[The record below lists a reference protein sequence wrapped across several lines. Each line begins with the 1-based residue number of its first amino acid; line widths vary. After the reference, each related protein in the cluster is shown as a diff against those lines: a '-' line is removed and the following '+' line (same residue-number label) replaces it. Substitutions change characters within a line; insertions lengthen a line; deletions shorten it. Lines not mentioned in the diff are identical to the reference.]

1 MATSIP
7 AATQPQSETI
17 RNHAAL
23 IWSVADLL
31 RGDYKQSEYGKVILP
46 LTVIRRL
53 DCVLEPTKQA
63 VLKREKQ
70 LSGKIE
76 NVEPLLQAA
85 SGRQFYNTSPLTFT
99 RLLDDSNTI
108 AEALKLYILR
118 FSEAARDIIDKFEF
132 PVQVDRMQRANVLY
146 QVVSKFAEID
156 LHPEVVSNIEMGYL
170 YEELI
175 RKFSELSNETAGE
188 HFTPREVIR
197 LMVELLFIDDADI
210 LTKPGIV
217 KTLCDPACGTG
228 GMLSVAEDRVRV
240 LNPDARLE
248 VYGQELNAETYAV
261 CRSDMMIKD
270 QDASHI
276 AYGNCFS
283 EDHFE
288 GERFDYLLANPPF
301 GVEWKKVE
309 DAVRKEGQARGFD
322 GRFGAGLPRIND
334 GSFLFLQH
342 MISKMKPP
350 AEGGSRVAIVFNGS
364 PLFTGA
370 AGSGES
376 EIRRWIVENDWLEAV
391 VALPDQLFYNTGIST
406 YFWIVT
412 NRKAPERRGKV
423 QLVDAREFFVK
434 MRKSLGEKR
443 KEISSDQ
450 IDGIVGF
457 YGDFAEGEK
466 VKIFPNEAF
475 GFLRIT
481 VERPL
486 RLRWEVT
493 DETIATAFATKAIQ
507 KLSADTQTELGELLK
522 DELGETFSTQKDLK
536 ATFKDAVGVLELGAP
551 AQKVLWSALAVR
563 DENAPIVT
571 DRHGN
576 PEPDPELRDNEN
588 VPLPAM
594 PVSFEEDPTSRFATL
609 PYRTA
614 VDDYMRE
621 EVLPY
626 VPDAWVD
633 RDKTRIG
640 YEIPLTRHFYK
651 YVPPRPL
658 PEIDA
663 EIKALENEIRR
674 LLDEVAG

>member
-1 MATSIP
+1 
-7 AATQPQSETI
+7 
-17 RNHAAL
+17 
-23 IWSVADLL
+23 
-31 RGDYKQSEYGKVILP
+31 
-46 LTVIRRL
+46 
-53 DCVLEPTKQA
+53 
-63 VLKREKQ
+63 
-70 LSGKIE
+70 
-76 NVEPLLQAA
+76 
-85 SGRQFYNTSPLTFT
+85 
-99 RLLDDSNTI
+99 
-108 AEALKLYILR
+108 
-118 FSEAARDIIDKFEF
+118 
-132 PVQVDRMQRANVLY
+132 
-146 QVVSKFAEID
+146 
-156 LHPEVVSNIEMGYL
+156 
-170 YEELI
+170 
-175 RKFSELSNETAGE
+175 
-188 HFTPREVIR
+188 
-197 LMVELLFIDDADI
+197 
-210 LTKPGIV
+210 
-217 KTLCDPACGTG
+217 
-228 GMLSVAEDRVRV
+228 
-240 LNPDARLE
+240 
-248 VYGQELNAETYAV
+248 
-261 CRSDMMIKD
+261 
-270 QDASHI
+270 
-276 AYGNCFS
+276 
-283 EDHFE
+283 
-288 GERFDYLLANPPF
+288 
-301 GVEWKKVE
+301 
-309 DAVRKEGQARGFD
+309 
-322 GRFGAGLPRIND
+322 
-334 GSFLFLQH
+334 